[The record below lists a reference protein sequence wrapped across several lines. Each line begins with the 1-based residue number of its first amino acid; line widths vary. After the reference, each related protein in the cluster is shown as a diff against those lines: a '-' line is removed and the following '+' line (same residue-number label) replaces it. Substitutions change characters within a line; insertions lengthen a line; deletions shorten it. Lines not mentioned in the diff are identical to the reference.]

1 MSLMLRD
8 FVCRDC
14 GKEFEK
20 FTKDIHFV
28 KCPHC
33 GSSACTFLHSVQAIK
48 ATGSGV
54 YSTKMK
60 V

>member
-20 FTKDIHFV
+20 LTKDIHIV
-28 KCPHC
+28 ECPFC
-33 GSSACTFLHSVQAIK
+33 GSGAVTFLHSAQAIK
-48 ATGSGV
+48 VNGQGA
-54 YSTKMK
+54 YSNKMK
-60 V
+60 I

>member
-1 MSLMLRD
+1 MLRD

-20 FTKDIHFV
+20 FTKDIHIV
-28 KCPHC
+28 ECPHC
-33 GSSACTFLHSVQAIK
+33 GSGACTFLHSAQAVK

-60 V
+60 I

>member
-1 MSLMLRD
+1 MLRD

-20 FTKDIHFV
+20 MTNDIHFV
-28 KCPHC
+28 ECPHC
-33 GSSACTFLHSVQAIK
+33 GSFACTFLHAPQAIK
-48 ATGSGV
+48 VNGQGA
-54 YSTKMK
+54 YSNKLK

>member
-20 FTKDIHFV
+20 LTKDIHIV
-28 KCPHC
+28 ECPFC
-33 GSSACTFLHSVQAIK
+33 GSFASTFLHSPQAGK
-48 ATGSGV
+48 VTGLGATD
-54 YSTKMK
+54 TRMRK
-60 V
+60 